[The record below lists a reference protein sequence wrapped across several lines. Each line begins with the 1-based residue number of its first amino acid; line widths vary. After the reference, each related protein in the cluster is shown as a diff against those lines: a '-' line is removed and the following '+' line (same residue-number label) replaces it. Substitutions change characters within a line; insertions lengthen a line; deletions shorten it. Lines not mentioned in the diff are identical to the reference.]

1 MDKMLKIIERI
12 VDSVV
17 KQNGNQMYVKE
28 IIGQIA
34 DFVKKD
40 GSIETDI
47 LDVIRDILKL
57 IGPSPNERIQDA
69 PIHAPIQDAP
79 IQDASRITIKQTGQY
94 HENQRRILRDK
105 DRDSQNKKRDTE
117 IFSEMTKLATKIK
130 VKVPA
135 EDDPLKDDK
144 LSSIRVEFAIRYID
158 LKRKVHRD
166 STKNITLQEFE
177 STFRTFFYDLGV
189 YSTFFDELMTGTM
202 RLEAPNR

>member
-1 MDKMLKIIERI
+1 MLKIIERI